1 LVIST
6 AATLEMICVS
16 SSFLVTL
23 RKGSQMLQWK
33 PRFYAVLTLAALA
46 VAVFGGY
53 AGESAGDTLRQF
65 GW

>member
-1 LVIST
+1 
-6 AATLEMICVS
+6 
-16 SSFLVTL
+16 
-23 RKGSQMLQWK
+23 MLQWK

-53 AGESAGDTLRQF
+53 AGETGDALRQF

>member
-1 LVIST
+1 MVEHIRPGDNPSRQVRSTST
-6 AATLEMICVS
+6 AEGLS
-16 SSFLVTL
+16 
-23 RKGSQMLQWK
+23 MLQWK

-53 AGESAGDTLRQF
+53 AGDAGETLLQF